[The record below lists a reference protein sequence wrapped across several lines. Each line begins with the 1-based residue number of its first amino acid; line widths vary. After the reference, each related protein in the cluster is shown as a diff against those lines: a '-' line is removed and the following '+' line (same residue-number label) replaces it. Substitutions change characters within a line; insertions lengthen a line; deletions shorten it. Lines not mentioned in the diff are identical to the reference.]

1 MHVSPFDPPSRKTTK
16 LELVET
22 NEGLS
27 QENKTPEAS
36 PRSKST

>member
-1 MHVSPFDPPSRKTTK
+1 MHVSPFDPPSRKPTK

-27 QENKTPEAS
+27 QENKTPEAF